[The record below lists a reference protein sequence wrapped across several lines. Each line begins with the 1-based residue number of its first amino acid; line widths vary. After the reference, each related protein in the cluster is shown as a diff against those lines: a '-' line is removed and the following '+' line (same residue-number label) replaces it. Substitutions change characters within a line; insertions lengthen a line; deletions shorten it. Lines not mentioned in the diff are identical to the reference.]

1 MSMTSPSPARLR
13 TTEPRAKRVT
23 PGARIQACIELLAE
37 VLASPRP
44 ADGVVSAWFRERRY
58 IGSKDRKSVHE
69 RLYDILR
76 RKARLAWWLDRIDE
90 EATPRSLALAHLA
103 LADHAKLDL
112 LNTLF
117 DGEKFCPARLSSDE
131 RKWSQELERCR
142 LDHAEMPD
150 WVRYEYPEWLDE
162 KFRARFAASLQ
173 DEMQALLLP
182 AKLDLR
188 VNALKA
194 TREQAVA
201 ALANEEIEAEP
212 TPLSP
217 WGLRVPARVN
227 LMASKAFKDGL
238 VEVQDEGSQ
247 LAALLVDAQP
257 GMAVCDFCA
266 GAGGKTL
273 ALASMM
279 DNKGRLVACDVSEG
293 RLKRSA
299 ERLRRAGIHNVT
311 THVLDAQGAKW
322 LKRQASTFD
331 RVLVDAPCSGAGTWR
346 RNPDAKW
353 KLKPEDLAELT
364 VKQAD
369 ILARAARLTKPG
381 GQIVYATCSLLQ
393 DENETQIERFLAAN
407 QDFSLVPQGEGKR
420 YLNLTPFQHGT
431 DGFFAAKLA
440 RSAS

>member
-1 MSMTSPSPARLR
+1 MSTMSPSPARRR
-13 TTEPRAKRVT
+13 TTGPRVKPVT
-23 PGARIQACIELLAE
+23 PGARIQAAIELLAE

-44 ADGVVSAWFRERRY
+44 ADGVISAWFRERRY
-58 IGSKDRKSVHE
+58 IGAKDRKAVHE

-90 EATPRSLALAHLA
+90 ETTPRSLALAHLA
-103 LADHAKLDL
+103 LADHAKLDH

-131 RKWSQELERCR
+131 RKWATELERHR

-150 WVRYEYPEWLDE
+150 WIKYEYPEWLDE
-162 KFRARFAASLQ
+162 KFRARFADKLS

-188 VNALKA
+188 VNALKT
-194 TREQAVA
+194 TREAAVA
-201 ALANEEIEAEP
+201 ALAAEEIEAEP

-247 LAALLVDAQP
+247 LAALLVDAKP

-279 DNKGRLVACDVSEG
+279 DNKGRLVACDVSAG
-293 RLKRSA
+293 RLKRST

-322 LKRQASTFD
+322 LKRQAGTFD
-331 RVLVDAPCSGAGTWR
+331 RVLVDAPCSGTGTWR

-364 VKQAD
+364 VKQTE
-369 ILARAARLTKPG
+369 ILERAAKLVKPG
-381 GQIVYATCSLLQ
+381 GQIVYATCSLLPE
-393 DENETQIERFLAAN
+393 ENEAQIERFLAAN
-407 QDFSLVPQGEGKR
+407 QDFCLAPLDGGKT
-420 YLNLTPFQHGT
+420 YLNLTPFQHAT
-431 DGFFAAKLA
+431 DGFFAAKLLKA
-440 RSAS
+440 E